1 MELVWN
7 VLMWY
12 FIINGVMALMAVL
25 GWNYVKNTEGIK
37 ELVDEHGSGSM
48 RVMTFIVFLL
58 LGLPMVLKGIVQ
70 SFKI

>member
-12 FIINGVMALMAVL
+12 FIINGVMALMIVL

-37 ELVDEHGSGSM
+37 ESVDEYGSGSM

-58 LGLPMVLKGIVQ
+58 IGLPMLLIGIVQ
-70 SFKI
+70 SFKR